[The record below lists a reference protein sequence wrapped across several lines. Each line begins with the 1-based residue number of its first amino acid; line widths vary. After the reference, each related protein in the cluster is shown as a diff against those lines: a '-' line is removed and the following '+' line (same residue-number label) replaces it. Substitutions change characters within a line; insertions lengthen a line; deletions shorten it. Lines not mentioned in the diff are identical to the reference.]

1 MTWVDGWMDGC
12 MDRSRIVTK
21 MQRWGHGER
30 ERERDRDRERERE
43 REREKIRP
51 IHGWID
57 GRLDG

>member
-1 MTWVDGWMDGC
+1 MGGWMDGWT
-12 MDRSRIVTK
+12 DGSHIVTK

-30 ERERDRDRERERE
+30 ERERVREREK
-43 REREKIRP
+43 EREKIRP

>member
-1 MTWVDGWMDGC
+1 MTWVDGWMDGWT
-12 MDRSRIVTK
+12 DRSHIVTK

-30 ERERDRDRERERE
+30 ERECERERE

>member
-1 MTWVDGWMDGC
+1 MTWVDGWMDGWT
-12 MDRSRIVTK
+12 DRSHIVTK
-21 MQRWGHGER
+21 MQRWGHRER
-30 ERERDRDRERERE
+30 ERERVRERERK

>member
-1 MTWVDGWMDGC
+1 MDGWIAHSYKDAEMGA
-12 MDRSRIVTK
+12 RRK
-21 MQRWGHGER
+21 R
-30 ERERDRDRERERE
+30 ERERVRERERE